1 MVRMLTLVATGIVL
15 LGNTAGAAVV
25 SRDARMRARAEGAA
39 PVVVL
44 LRAPEPATEARAA
57 ANRRA
62 AIARVRA
69 RVLGALAPA
78 DVELEHAYVTVPG
91 FSARATPQGLAR
103 LAADPDVLRV
113 DLDPVGTVAEES
125 GALHVRADRVQAR
138 GVSGVGTTIA
148 IIDTGVEAD
157 HPDIADALVHEECFC
172 RAGQLGG
179 QQRPSCC
186 PDGSAHQ
193 SGPGAA
199 MSVDS
204 HGPHVAGIALS
215 RGRLAPTGVAPGA
228 LLVSVRV
235 LDSDNQGF
243 ISDWIAALDWIAA
256 ERPDVRVIN
265 MSLVSGVTYAGD
277 CGRACGDAPGCAANM
292 MLADV
297 IEQLWNRG
305 TLLFAASGNSR
316 RTDQMS
322 SPACVAPTVSVGAVD
337 AGDDVASFS
346 NADRELDLLAPG
358 VDIISDEL
366 GPGQGVMSGTSMASP
381 HAAGTAALVLSAH
394 PGLSADAVE
403 AILKS
408 SGVAVRDARTLRTT
422 PRIDAFAAFHAAIQ
436 GAELE
441 RGSGSRATDCLLEW
455 SFVPPEIVERRGWPL
470 ALCHDNDP
478 SCDAD
483 QQLGRCTFIYSPCF
497 NMRDPL
503 LRSCRVDE
511 PLLSF
516 AVTSPPVE
524 ARDGSIDRMNVDYLA
539 SALPDFPFTG
549 SDTCADG
556 IPFIV
561 TRPRSDAPGIAHL
574 RMSVATATRRDY
586 DHLILE
592 CLPP

>member
-1 MVRMLTLVATGIVL
+1 MPALIATCVVL
-15 LGNTAGAAVV
+15 LGNAASAAVV
-25 SRDARMRARAEGAA
+25 SRDARMRARSDGAA
-39 PVVVL
+39 PVLVL
-44 LRAPEPATEARAA
+44 LRAPEPARGARAV

-62 AIARVRA
+62 AIARVRE
-69 RVLGALAPA
+69 RVLGTLAPA
-78 DVELEHAYVTVPG
+78 EVELEHAYATVPG
-91 FSARATPQGLAR
+91 FSALATPQGLAR

-113 DLDPVGTVAEES
+113 DIDPVGTVAEES
-125 GALHVRADRVQAR
+125 GALHIRADRVQAR
-138 GVSGVGTTIA
+138 GVNGVGTTIA

-157 HPDIADALVHEECFC
+157 HPDIVDALVHEECFC

-179 QQRPSCC
+179 HQRPSCC

-199 MSVDS
+199 RSVDS

-215 RGRLAPTGVAPGA
+215 RGRMAPAGVAPGA
-228 LLVSVRV
+228 QLVSVRV
-235 LDSDNQGF
+235 LDANNDGF
-243 ISDWIAALDWIAA
+243 ISDWVAALDWIAA

-265 MSLVSGVTYAGD
+265 MSLVSSLTYPGE
-277 CGRACGDAPGCAANM
+277 CGHNCGTAPGCAANM

-297 IEQLWNRG
+297 IQQLWDRG
-305 TLLFAASGNSR
+305 TMLFAASGNSR
-316 RTDQMS
+316 RTSEMS
-322 SPACVAPTVSVGAVD
+322 APACVAPTVSVGAVD
-337 AGDDVASFS
+337 AHDLVADFS
-346 NADRELDLLAPG
+346 NASSELDLLAPG

-366 GPGQGVMSGTSMASP
+366 GPSTGVMSGTSMASP

-394 PGLSADAVE
+394 PGLSSEAVE

-408 SGVAVRDARTLRTT
+408 SGVTVRDVRTQRTT

-441 RGSGSRATDCLLEW
+441 RGSGGRSTDCLLEW

-470 ALCHDNDP
+470 AVCHDNDP
-478 SCDAD
+478 SCDND
-483 QQLGRCTFIYSPCF
+483 RELGRCTFVYSPCF

-503 LRSCRVDE
+503 LRGCRVDE
-511 PLLSF
+511 PLISF
-516 AVTSPPVE
+516 AVASPPVD
-524 ARDGSIDRMNVDYLA
+524 APDGSIERTNVDFLA

-549 SDTCADG
+549 SDTCADA

-561 TRPRSDAPGIAHL
+561 ARPRSDAPGIGHL